1 MKDLK
6 SFVAQILITIVSLLC
21 SIEMYCRLLCQ
32 KYKAYKTGD
41 TLSYY
46 SQGYKLCKECEL
58 FLDWVGTRCPCCNAV
73 LRTKPHNS
81 FSKQKYRLG
90 QSFNLL

>member
-1 MKDLK
+1 
-6 SFVAQILITIVSLLC
+6 
-21 SIEMYCRLLCQ
+21 MYCRSVCE
-32 KYKAYKTGD
+32 KYKAYKTGE

-58 FLDWVGTRCPCCNAV
+58 YLDWIGVRCPCCNTV

-81 FSKQKYRLG
+81 FSKQKFRLN
-90 QSFNLL
+90 QSISMV

>member
-1 MKDLK
+1 M
-6 SFVAQILITIVSLLC
+6 IIMTLLY
-21 SIEMYCRLLCQ
+21 IFKMYCRSVCE
-32 KYKAYKTGD
+32 KYKAYKTGE

-58 FLDWVGTRCPCCNAV
+58 FLDWNGIRCPCCNAV

-81 FSKQKYRLG
+81 MSKHKLRLN
-90 QSFNLL
+90 QSVSMV